1 MLGKWRRFLQLTA
14 AERDIVFW
22 ALVFVPLTRM
32 ALRIFG
38 YCHWQDLLFLA
49 VPNVSG
55 AEVRPELIIEARR
68 AARLIRTAA
77 TEGLAKG
84 RCPRTI
90 RRVVMGRSDDG
101 ATPAN
106 YASASATP
114 WVVSKRMR
122 GRRSDQPS

>member
-1 MLGKWRRFLQLTA
+1 MLGKWRRFLQLRA
-14 AERDIVFW
+14 AERGIVFW

-49 VPNVSG
+49 VPPVSG
-55 AEVRPELIIEARR
+55 AEVRPELISEARR

-84 RCPRTI
+84 PLPKNHPSYCGGFSETE
-90 RRVVMGRSDDG
+90 
-101 ATPAN
+101 PAN

-114 WVVSKRMR
+114 WVVSKCMR
-122 GRRSDQPS
+122 AWRSDQPS